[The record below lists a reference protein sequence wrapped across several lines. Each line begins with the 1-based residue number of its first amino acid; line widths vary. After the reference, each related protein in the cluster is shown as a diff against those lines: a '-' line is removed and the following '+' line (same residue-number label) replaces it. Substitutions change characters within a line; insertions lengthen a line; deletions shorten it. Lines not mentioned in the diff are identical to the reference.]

1 MTPDQRRHEAP
12 APPTSRPGRR
22 PDESMTLLTSILERP
37 LDPGY
42 AAAADRREAAGLP
55 RSTGTRTMTVLV
67 ATIVTGLLLSLGALA
82 LRRPST
88 SAQKARAELI
98 SQVESR
104 RTAVDKQSAQLH
116 TLQDQVD
123 SLQSE
128 ALAAGQGDQAQQRL
142 AVLGLAAGADV
153 VRGQGIRLVIDDAP
167 GSDSGSADGN
177 PRTQG
182 KTDDGKVL
190 SKDLQVIVN
199 GLWQAGAEAIAV
211 NGQRLTSQSAIRF
224 AGEAILVNFR
234 PLTRPYTITAIGGS
248 NALQT
253 QFAAS
258 DAGSYLRAL
267 QDNYGIRA
275 SMTSVKSLTLPAAA
289 SLTVRSATVPRPT
302 GGPTTRST
310 PRSSTTTS
318 ETSP

>member
-1 MTPDQRRHEAP
+1 
-12 APPTSRPGRR
+12 
-22 PDESMTLLTSILERP
+22 MTLLTSILERP

-42 AAAADRREAAGLP
+42 AAAADRREAAGQP
-55 RSTGTRTMTVLV
+55 RSTGTRTQTVLV

-88 SAQKARAELI
+88 SVQKARTELI

-104 RTAVDKQSAQLH
+104 RTAVDRQSAQLH

-123 SLQSE
+123 SLQAE
-128 ALAAGQGDQAQQRL
+128 ALTAGQGDQAKQRL
-142 AVLGLAAGADV
+142 AVLGLAAGADAV
-153 VRGQGIRLVIDDAP
+153 TGPGIRLVIDDAP
-167 GSDSGSADGN
+167 DNGKGSADAN
-177 PRTQG
+177 PRTQAES
-182 KTDDGKVL
+182 DDGKVL
-190 SKDLQVIVN
+190 SKDLQVVVN

-248 NALQT
+248 NALQSA
-253 QFAAS
+253 FAET
-258 DAGSYLRAL
+258 DGGSYLRAL
-267 QDNYGIRA
+267 QDTYGIRA
-275 SMTSVKSLTLPAAA
+275 SMGAVKSLTLPAAA

-302 GGPTTRST
+302 GSAPRAT
-310 PRSSTTTS
+310 PSSSTSTS
-318 ETSP
+318 ESPP

>member
-1 MTPDQRRHEAP
+1 MTPDPRRHEAP

-22 PDESMTLLTSILERP
+22 PDESMTLLISILERP

-42 AAAADRREAAGLP
+42 ATAADRREAAGLP
-55 RSTGTRTMTVLV
+55 RSTGTRTVTVLV

-88 SAQKARAELI
+88 SVQKARAELI

-104 RTAVDKQSAQLH
+104 RSAVDRQSAQLH
-116 TLQDQVD
+116 TLQNQVD
-123 SLQSE
+123 SLQAE
-128 ALAAGQGDQAQQRL
+128 ALTAGQGDQAKQRL
-142 AVLGLAAGADV
+142 AVLGLAAGADAV
-153 VRGQGIRLVIDDAP
+153 TGQGIRLVIDDAP
-167 GSDSGSADGN
+167 GSDAGSADGN
-177 PRTQG
+177 PRTQA
-182 KTDDGKVL
+182 KSEDGKVL
-190 SKDLQVIVN
+190 SKDLQVVVN
-199 GLWQAGAEAIAV
+199 GLWQAGAEAIAI

-234 PLTRPYTITAIGGS
+234 PLTRPYTISAIGGS
-248 NALQT
+248 SALQSA
-253 QFAAS
+253 FAET

-275 SMTSVKSLTLPAAA
+275 SMGGVKSLTLPAAA
-289 SLTVRSATVPRPT
+289 SLTVRSAKVPRPT
-302 GGPTTRST
+302 GPATPSST

-318 ETSP
+318 ESSP